1 MEDVEER
8 MRYEEEEVTTI
19 HRKRILT
26 QSTTRRKQTKDVK
39 LTKSKGGRVQSE
51 IKLSPFI
58 IGAKQPD
65 KSTLGTPPTSRK
77 SGYVQ
82 KLVQETLNEYKG
94 KELPRK
100 AINSNSL
107 FFGALDSDHEDE
119 GDPVAGQQ
127 HRKWTFVGASEGIAR
142 FRKMVQFVILARH
155 VFTRR
160 RSLTL
165 SRRDSI
171 LFFMDRETNRSEQL
185 ETEMPSFDVSAFKSI
200 GQKTKMASVK
210 SCLEIPPSERTDV
223 QINHM
228 VHTMR
233 TFAKFANY
241 PLAVQTDICKRGWYA
256 RFESSR
262 VIVKE
267 GSRAEYYYLILSGIA
282 VYRDVETETEAF
294 RKADVTPT
302 ASFLKPGDTL
312 GEREI
317 LTNTERPATVVCKE
331 HMEVLGLDR
340 ESLLDIFRAAGG
352 LGSIEFLKSV
362 PELSDFPLALLQTYH
377 FSMAVHHY
385 RRGSVI
391 VKNSNDSEW
400 VYIVKTGSCQVY
412 KATKEARKERR
423 QRSGSRPSSMTKR
436 KDRVKS
442 GLVFPRI
449 KTDGLKSSS
458 TVEINDADSK
468 KKKVH
473 PTIERAQTV
482 MLPSVNPGKTSLI
495 NTVQENERLHSPNVR
510 TNSRLHRESVELSPR
525 QNTKQTPEKK
535 KQKNSKKLGTN
546 TPDILRLS
554 RTDSV
559 LRDTSVSS
567 PRAQH
572 SRKKSQSPSTRNK
585 KSPNLSG
592 SDSMNSPRKC
602 SNISESNDMQTQAD
616 RNGHDSTRDD
626 IGSTFFVRLGAIS
639 ENGVFGMHSL
649 VYDDMPN
656 LSLVSQG
663 AECVLISKQF
673 LKDHIT
679 PSIANRLKAK
689 LPPYPSSGQ
698 LRNALDD
705 QLNWENYR
713 DKVVSDILN

>member
-1 MEDVEER
+1 
-8 MRYEEEEVTTI
+8 
-19 HRKRILT
+19 
-26 QSTTRRKQTKDVK
+26 
-39 LTKSKGGRVQSE
+39 
-51 IKLSPFI
+51 
-58 IGAKQPD
+58 
-65 KSTLGTPPTSRK
+65 
-77 SGYVQ
+77 
-82 KLVQETLNEYKG
+82 
-94 KELPRK
+94 
-100 AINSNSL
+100 
-107 FFGALDSDHEDE
+107 
-119 GDPVAGQQ
+119 
-127 HRKWTFVGASEGIAR
+127 
-142 FRKMVQFVILARH
+142 
-155 VFTRR
+155 
-160 RSLTL
+160 
-165 SRRDSI
+165 
-171 LFFMDRETNRSEQL
+171 
-185 ETEMPSFDVSAFKSI
+185 
-200 GQKTKMASVK
+200 MASVK

-223 QINHM
+223 QINHC
-228 VHTMR
+228 T
-233 TFAKFANY
+233 
-241 PLAVQTDICKRGWYA
+241 VQ
-256 RFESSR
+256 
-262 VIVKE
+262 
-267 GSRAEYYYLILSGIA
+267 
-282 VYRDVETETEAF
+282 
-294 RKADVTPT
+294 
-302 ASFLKPGDTL
+302 
-312 GEREI
+312 EREI

-473 PTIERAQTV
+473 PSIERAQTV

-510 TNSRLHRESVELSPR
+510 TNS
-525 QNTKQTPEKK
+525 Q
-535 KQKNSKKLGTN
+535 
-546 TPDILRLS
+546 
-554 RTDSV
+554 
-559 LRDTSVSS
+559 
-567 PRAQH
+567 
-572 SRKKSQSPSTRNK
+572 
-585 KSPNLSG
+585 
-592 SDSMNSPRKC
+592 
-602 SNISESNDMQTQAD
+602 SNDMQTQAD

-698 LRNALDD
+698 LRHALDD

-713 DKVVSDILN
+713 DKVCWNRILKAFANSVDPDETPQNVASHQDPNCFEPVIHGVLPES